1 VGNKRKKKR
10 KDEGLREKNV
20 EAGEIRGKR
29 DRREGEQEG
38 GRREKR
44 KRKGSEEERKL
55 KIAFWNVGSRREMK
69 TENKTLKDREMLVL
83 MEI

>member
-1 VGNKRKKKR
+1 
-10 KDEGLREKNV
+10 LREKNV

-29 DRREGEQEG
+29 DRREGEQKG

>member
-1 VGNKRKKKR
+1 M
-10 KDEGLREKNV
+10 REKNV

-29 DRREGEQEG
+29 DRREGEQKG

-44 KRKGSEEERKL
+44 KRKGSEKERKL